1 MSFLQYLFFFKLF
14 RSIPLHYN
22 NAIMN
27 DQALAHLCTA
37 DSREFIRL
45 VRNRY
50 QNVSTASFFPN
61 TIK

>member
-27 DQALAHLCTA
+27 VQALANLCTA

-45 VRNRY
+45 VRNR
-50 QNVSTASFFPN
+50 VS
-61 TIK
+61 